1 VGVALLAGLPPLSA
15 GEGASYVPLGLASAV
30 EADQDSHVA
39 SGSPTLGTVATLEAL
54 DPLLEDL
61 ARQATEAVEQ
71 GDLQAALSAV
81 APYPEGGAFL
91 VIHEPH
97 EADDLEVDI
106 PSKAAAFFIIGVQAV
121 VNDQNRVVA
130 RWCFLEAARRNPS
143 QPEYL
148 NNAAFLLLEFDQVEE
163 ARTILEPLT
172 QVSPDFPAAQVN
184 LGVAYTEKGEHE
196 KAATRFLTAFKS
208 ETRNLDPLRMAKKA
222 ADKAGTDSEI
232 VREVRQYADTL
243 LSDEESDSD
252 EGPGGT
258 SSTAGSCTVGGYRL
272 AICQQP
278 RGERRFDSMYED
290 GPKKEIRRD
299 VRSFR
304 DQAAGLKE
312 EFMTTMVEEHEVW
325 ARCVEDALSAR
336 DACRSK
342 CADQSCTAYC
352 DRCIGDIKQAECPV
366 KEWKRVRGEAM
377 RRSDLTLREVR
388 LLQGKLMSIAQT
400 SASQF
405 PENWMMFL
413 GCNIDNEVAAGSCDE
428 YVGAMGAAVYW
439 EAITTRN
446 LNQAEERL
454 AIAHSYCE
462 GTSRPVAWLITG
474 EPILSMGNEL
484 CLIVLCIGHNAS
496 GDLSISLKAVV
507 AVEFSFNPMTDS
519 WSLGVGA
526 GWQTGVGYDTTIGA
540 SAMIKW
546 SSEGGLS
553 IEPTFSLGPLQGG
566 YELTFSNTSAV

>member
-1 VGVALLAGLPPLSA
+1 
-15 GEGASYVPLGLASAV
+15 
-30 EADQDSHVA
+30 
-39 SGSPTLGTVATLEAL
+39 VATLEAL

-71 GDLQAALSAV
+71 SDLQAALTAV
-81 APYPEGGAFL
+81 APYPEGGEFL

-97 EADDLEVDI
+97 DSEDLEVDI

-172 QVSPDFPAAQVN
+172 EVAPGFAAAQVN

-208 ETRNLDPLRMAKKA
+208 EPRNLDPLRMAKKA

-258 SSTAGSCTVGGYRL
+258 PSTAGACTVGGYRL

-278 RGERRFDSMYED
+278 RGERRLDSMYED

-304 DQAAGLKE
+304 DRTAGLKE
-312 EFMTTMVEEHEVW
+312 EFMTTMMEEHKVW

-342 CADQSCTAYC
+342 CGADQGCTAYC
-352 DRCIGDIKQAECPV
+352 DRCIGGIKQAECAV
-366 KEWKRVRGEAM
+366 KENKTVRGEAV
-377 RRSDLTLREVR
+377 RRSDQTLQEVR
-388 LLQGKLMSIAQT
+388 LLQGKLISIGQA

-405 PENWMMFL
+405 PENWMRFL

-428 YVGAMGAAVYW
+428 YVGAMGTAVYW
-439 EAITTRN
+439 EANVTRN
-446 LNQAEERL
+446 LNQAEHQL
-454 AIAHSYCE
+454 AVAHSYCE
-462 GTSRPVAWLITG
+462 DTPRPVAWLITG
-474 EPILSMGNEL
+474 EPTLGLGNEL
-484 CLIVLCIGHNAS
+484 CLIVLCIGHSAS
-496 GDLSISLKAVV
+496 GDFSISLKAVV

-526 GWQTGVGYDTTIGA
+526 GWQTGVGYDNTIGA

-566 YELTFSNTSAV
+566 YNLTFSNTSAV